1 MSDPRSRRRQRAF
14 CGHTPHISQRGDRA
28 GHFLSGI
35 LSCSLKLFVVSF
47 WTENATNLWSVN
59 TKNEGST
66 KRDSA
71 LRPKCSSPKSE
82 IIHTIFCRCCR
93 LQLSWNFS
101 SLRLMTLTT
110 GGSILTSIHT
120 ISVRRRQT
128 SVAISNVW
136 GDEKGLVSTLSKHCH
151 YYWCQS
157 WRTLDIFY
165 SCSLISWGNFQYSG
179 EKEFDEFANSWQKG
193 QVGLCV

>member
-1 MSDPRSRRRQRAF
+1 MVSRADCRHSRVSRVWSFKNVGMSDPRSRRRQRAF

-66 KRDSA
+66 KKDSF
-71 LRPKCSSPKSE
+71 LRPNCSSPKSE

-93 LQLSWNFS
+93 LKLSGKFS

-110 GGSILTSIHT
+110 GGYFRRLPQFWHRSTHT
-120 ISVRRRQT
+120 FRLANALHVY
-128 SVAISNVW
+128 AGSNWPVI
-136 GDEKGLVSTLSKHCH
+136 G
-151 YYWCQS
+151 
-157 WRTLDIFY
+157 
-165 SCSLISWGNFQYSG
+165 
-179 EKEFDEFANSWQKG
+179 
-193 QVGLCV
+193 